1 MENQKNGQTLP
12 PCPVETTL
20 LLIGSKWKVLILRDL
35 IDGNIRIAPSYP
47 SLDELH
53 EAMNLITL
61 AVRLAA
67 LEKLM
72 DN

>member
-1 MENQKNGQTLP
+1 MAEVKSMNKLP
-12 PCPVETTL
+12 LCPVETTL